1 MDRQQFIG
9 AVAACVAKYADSYE
23 IYARSAVIAQAIL
36 ESGWGESTLAAV
48 YHNYFGL
55 KCGTKWTGKSVN
67 LSTKEEYEPGTLTTI
82 TDNFRVYDS
91 MEDGIKGYFEFIQLP
106 RYSNLRGIRDPEKYL
121 QTIKDDG
128 YATSSTYVGSCMALV
143 NQFDLTQYDAAGNEG
158 AMTTYIAQASCDERG
173 KYVGGQAGNQ
183 SGTELNTRALWDNNW
198 LTLVVWKSAAAA
210 NACATAA
217 SRAVANLHIGYDQNE
232 RNTILPPAEAAGY
245 DLSKITKDCECDCSS
260 LASVCGIAAGAA
272 KSIMYAGGN
281 LGYTGN
287 LAERL
292 EQTGLVTVYRGLSY
306 SQIQQKAQVGSI
318 LISSGHAVIVVSG
331 NAPSGSASAG
341 STATVVG
348 GTIDELAQ
356 AVIAGRYGTGE
367 ARKAAL
373 GDKYAQVQAR
383 VNELLKG
390 TANAAGTSTGVP
402 RIIAGTYKVVASS
415 LNVREAP
422 GKSSAVVAS
431 YGYGQLI
438 YSVAADVV
446 EKDGYTWAHYTANS
460 GATRYVAIGTSDG
473 SEKYLVKA

>member
-1 MDRQQFIG
+1 MDKQQFIG
-9 AVAACVAKYADSYE
+9 AVAAYVEKYADSYE

-67 LSTKEEYEPGTLTTI
+67 LKTQEEYEAGTLTTI

-106 RYSNLRGIRDPEKYL
+106 RYSNLRGIRDSEKYL

-128 YATSSTYVGSCMALV
+128 YATSSTYASSCMAIV
-143 NQFDLTQYDAAGNEG
+143 NQFDLTQYDTAGNGE
-158 AMTTYIAQASCDERG
+158 AMTTYIAQASCDENG

-198 LTLVVWKSAAAA
+198 LTLVVWKSATAA

-217 SRAVANLHIGYDQNE
+217 SRAVANMHIGYDQGE

-245 DLSKITKDCECDCSS
+245 DLSKITKNCECDCSS

-272 KSIMYAGGN
+272 KSIMYEGGN

-287 LAERL
+287 LASRL
-292 EQTGLVTVYRGLSY
+292 KSTGLVTVYQGLSY
-306 SQIQQKAQVGSI
+306 SDICAKAQVGSI
-318 LISSGHAVIVVSG
+318 LVSSGHAVIVVSG
-331 NAPSGSASAG
+331 NAPSGSSSG
-341 STATVVG
+341 STSTVVG

-373 GDKYAQVQAR
+373 GDKYDAVQAR
-383 VNELLKG
+383 VNELLLG
-390 TANAAGTSTGVP
+390 TPNAAGTSTGTP

-415 LNVREAP
+415 LNVRDAP
-422 GKSSAVVAS
+422 GVSGNVVAA
-431 YGYGQLI
+431 YGYGELI
-438 YSVAADVV
+438 YSIAADVV
-446 EKDGYTWAHYTANS
+446 EKDGYTWAHYTS
-460 GATRYVAIGTSDG
+460 YSDATRYVAVGTSNG